1 MLRSDHGAVNSSG
14 KCLDMPS
21 VFLQLLIALSVNSVF
36 TDSLKLLNIK
46 GHVILIVKTGIFFYF
61 CWAHPP
67 PSPLSLSILLS
78 RCQHVKSGPPLFGL
92 YPNGLF
98 TFGLSLIGLQGYL
111 DYHHLDYL

>member
-14 KCLDMPS
+14 KRLDMPS
-21 VFLQLLIALSVNSVF
+21 VFLQLLIAVSVNSVF

-78 RCQHVKSGPPLFGL
+78 RCQHVKIKADVGASCPPMIQMLNFARMEKASEA
-92 YPNGLF
+92 N
-98 TFGLSLIGLQGYL
+98 T
-111 DYHHLDYL
+111 